1 MLSQGKNKK
10 NNNEEEI
17 HSHMGLCL
25 NLYLD
30 CVTYWYVGAHL
41 HALHLTLGCA
51 LCRVTSTS
59 VCMCSFFVF
68 VF

>member
-10 NNNEEEI
+10 KQQRGGNI
-17 HSHMGLCL
+17 LAYGFVFKSVS
-25 NLYLD
+25 Y

-41 HALHLTLGCA
+41 RALHLTLGCA

>member
-1 MLSQGKNKK
+1 
-10 NNNEEEI
+10 
-17 HSHMGLCL
+17 MGLCL

-41 HALHLTLGCA
+41 RALHLTLGCA

-59 VCMCSFFVF
+59 VCMFSVFVF